1 MSVRDGSTDMRSRPR
16 VHSTRSTSPS
26 AAMAIEL
33 PRLKLRL
40 KRDPRAPTA
49 RYVDGAWWP
58 RTRDLLTEL
67 PALLAALAARLG
79 PIARMTYHPVAWDP
93 SARHVNA
100 DGTLVRLG
108 RHRRQDP
115 DTVDVTTSS
124 GHHLTLVVVPVP
136 VGTGTDTAHPHR
148 AMWIPSRGG
157 GTEPVDKLPSPEAP
171 GVTAPPPRHAP
182 PTGT

>member
-1 MSVRDGSTDMRSRPR
+1 
-16 VHSTRSTSPS
+16 
-26 AAMAIEL
+26 MAIEL

-40 KRDPRAPTA
+40 KRDPRVPTA

-58 RTRDLLTEL
+58 RTRDLSTEL
-67 PALLAALAARLG
+67 PALLAVLAARLG
-79 PIARMTYHPVAWDP
+79 PIARMTYYPVAWDP
-93 SARHVNA
+93 SARHVNV

-124 GHHLTLVVVPVP
+124 GHHLTLIVVPVP

-148 AMWIPSRGG
+148 TMWAPSQAGG
-157 GTEPVDKLPSPEAP
+157 SERVEELLGPVTA
-171 GVTAPPPRHAP
+171 GVTALPTHRVA